1 MYNFDSDEY
10 PRWAN
15 EDADWAFSKNTVTQL
30 GCIGLQLT
38 ENGYSVESGIDLD
51 NDVDDNIPLREYQ
64 ESIKGLVISANN
76 KSDSNDHYKRI
87 IVRTD
92 ARNDSIVIQAG
103 FDGNGLWNNGI
114 IYDEMFSK
122 DELGKFSKLWE
133 RVYNNFVNNQVIPI
147 KDNRETIM
155 DSALT
160 KFIQDGVKQ
169 GYVKRVKN

>member
-1 MYNFDSDEY
+1 
-10 PRWAN
+10 
-15 EDADWAFSKNTVTQL
+15 
-30 GCIGLQLT
+30 
-38 ENGYSVESGIDLD
+38 
-51 NDVDDNIPLREYQ
+51 
-64 ESIKGLVISANN
+64 
-76 KSDSNDHYKRI
+76 
-87 IVRTD
+87 
-92 ARNDSIVIQAG
+92 
-103 FDGNGLWNNGI
+103 
-114 IYDEMFSK
+114 MFSK

>member
-103 FDGNGLWNNGI
+103 FDGNGLWNN
-114 IYDEMFSK
+114 
-122 DELGKFSKLWE
+122 
-133 RVYNNFVNNQVIPI
+133 
-147 KDNRETIM
+147 
-155 DSALT
+155 
-160 KFIQDGVKQ
+160 
-169 GYVKRVKN
+169 